1 MNEMPSTDLPRVL
14 PLEGASNVRDLGG
27 YRAADGRVVRFGQV
41 FRAASLARLTLADQ
55 RRLAALGLRTICD
68 FRGRRERAHAPSL
81 LRGIAGVAVH
91 SLPIEPRVGASLAD
105 IVATGKASGE
115 DVLALLRRAYLA
127 YVNDHTASYRAVFQL
142 LLQPDFTPL
151 LFHCSAGKD
160 RTGFGAAL
168 ILTALG
174 VAWEDILADY
184 LATNRLWQPESE
196 IARGLPPELAAPLL
210 RVHAELLEAAFAEI
224 AERYGSTEHY
234 FAAML
239 GLDQA
244 ACERLRARLLA

>member
-1 MNEMPSTDLPRVL
+1 MDIPAPDLPHVL
-14 PLEGASNVRDLGG
+14 LLEGASNVRDLGG
-27 YRAADGRVVRFGQV
+27 YRSADGRRVIFGRV

-55 RRLAALGLRTICD
+55 RHVAALGLRTICD
-68 FRGRRERAHAPSL
+68 FRGRRERAHAPSA
-81 LRGIAGVAVH
+81 LRGLPGVTVH

-105 IVATGKASGE
+105 IVATGQATGE

-127 YVNDHTASYRAVFQL
+127 YVNDHTASYRGMFQL
-142 LLQPDFTPL
+142 LLRPDFTPL

-160 RTGFGAAL
+160 RTGFAAAL

-174 VAWEDILADY
+174 VGWEDVLADY
-184 LATNRLWQPESE
+184 LATNRLWHAESE
-196 IARGLPPELAAPLL
+196 MARGLPPELAAPLM

-224 AERYGSTEHY
+224 EGRYGSTEHY
-234 FAAML
+234 FEAML

-244 ACERLRARLLA
+244 SRERLRMRLLA